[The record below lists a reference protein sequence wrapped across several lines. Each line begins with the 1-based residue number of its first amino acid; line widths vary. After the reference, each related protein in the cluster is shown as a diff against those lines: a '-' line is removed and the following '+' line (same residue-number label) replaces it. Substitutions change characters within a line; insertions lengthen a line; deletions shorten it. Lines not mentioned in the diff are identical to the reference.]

1 MRIPPSRRRAT
12 QLALFQLSP
21 GAGRLPQRQT
31 VAFLGRGSGVGRHC
45 VPSRIDSVDL
55 KYDLCQIDSYCRN
68 LHDGRSLSVKWSD
81 HTSTL
86 AQLTP

>member
-1 MRIPPSRRRAT
+1 MRIPPSPRRAT

-45 VPSRIDSVDL
+45 VPSGHLTIGVYPLILRAYTLISSPYRREDS
-55 KYDLCQIDSYCRN
+55 
-68 LHDGRSLSVKWSD
+68 
-81 HTSTL
+81 TSGVL
-86 AQLTP
+86 P